1 MLQNDIF
8 INEKLFPLFCCLRHL
23 TILYSAHVLY
33 NLSVH
38 FNAMKHGQFNNVLK
52 YEKIFGAQIFDERY
66 LQAMLLGKN
75 TQISFVLFDCFYY
88 RLVLK

>member
-1 MLQNDIF
+1 M
-8 INEKLFPLFCCLRHL
+8 
-23 TILYSAHVLY
+23 
-33 NLSVH
+33 H

-88 RLVLK
+88 RLVLKWQEFYIHEDYKSLFFFLSSSTIALLKL